1 MLNNLSRREKVLL
14 LLVFIIAL
22 GAIYYFY
29 FYTPLT
35 EEIAALERR
44 RDERSNRLNVAISYA
59 ERLPEIK
66 EEYLAILDELAER
79 GVYVEKDR
87 IDLLIDYR
95 EAARD
100 NNLDL
105 VLYRPQ
111 VQENA
116 IQINVQIRGG
126 FREAVNLL
134 EDFKE
139 WNYWFEFRDVN
150 INRSNDGVQ
159 LSMNTLYHNR
169 LVDPELLRL
178 GVEAD
183 E

>member
-1 MLNNLSRREKVLL
+1 MLNNLSRREKVILL
-14 LLVFIIAL
+14 LAFIIAL

-44 RDERSNRLNVAISYA
+44 RDERNNRLNVAMSYA

-66 EEYLAILDELAER
+66 KEYLAILDELAER
-79 GVYVEKDR
+79 GVYVEKDE

-95 EAARD
+95 DASLEND
-100 NNLDL
+100 LDL
-105 VLYRPQ
+105 VLYRP
-111 VQENA
+111 
-116 IQINVQIRGG
+116 NVRDESIHMNIQIRGG
-126 FREAVNLL
+126 YREAVNLL

-150 INRSNDGVQ
+150 IGRSDDGVQ
-159 LSMNTLYHNR
+159 LSMNTLYHDR
-169 LVDPELLRL
+169 LIDPELLRL

>member
-1 MLNNLSRREKVLL
+1 MLKNLSRREKVLL
-14 LLVFIIAL
+14 LLVFIIAV

-44 RDERSNRLNVAISYA
+44 RDERNNRLNVAISYA

-66 EEYLAILDELAER
+66 AEYLAILDELAER

-95 EAARD
+95 EAAKD
-100 NNLDL
+100 NDL
-105 VLYRPQ
+105 KLALFRPQ
-111 VQENA
+111 MQENA
-116 IQINVQIRGG
+116 IAMSIEIQGG
-126 FREAVNLL
+126 FREVVNLL
-134 EDFKE
+134 EDFKD
-139 WNYWFEFRDVN
+139 WNYWFEFREVN
-150 INRSNDGVQ
+150 IGRHEDGVQ
-159 LSMNTLYHNR
+159 ISMNTLYHDR